1 MTDDE
6 AFARLRATDPAAGS
20 EPDVAALR
28 ARVTALVGDVAGPAG
43 GGDLELRLRVARLLV
58 EDGAGEPEAAAAA
71 AILGGAALPTSAPG
85 TSPDVASPEAATP
98 RGEVPGGAAT
108 GSGAT
113 GDDARVLPLVA
124 PDDARARRRRLRT
137 RWVGV
142 AAAAVLVVGGGVAVV
157 ADRLGGLG
165 ASRASLDTARATTAA
180 QAAEDLGPLMY
191 DAGGFV
197 LASHPVTPED
207 EQWSRGTTVRAL
219 ALEPVTVSRARV
231 AAVAGA
237 LGMAGRPVHAGETWT
252 VSDDNGVL
260 RVEGTSVSYESS
272 RASTGVLTSED
283 APDTLALLVRVV
295 GATGLDVDSMSFTV
309 APDGT
314 AAWTEPRAPGGA
326 DADVQGVGDVVVDQ
340 WGMKVDDM
348 GVVSLGGSLLR
359 RTTADVGVR
368 AVTDVLGREE
378 EGAVVTFELVLVA
391 DGAAWVP
398 EATYVV
404 TGPRGYVS
412 HPAS

>member
-71 AILGGAALPTSAPG
+71 AILGGAAVPASAPG
-85 TSPDVASPEAATP
+85 TSPEAVSP
-98 RGEVPGGAAT
+98 RGEVHGGAVT
-108 GSGAT
+108 GSGT
-113 GDDARVLPLVA
+113 PGDDARVLPLVA
-124 PDDARARRRRLRT
+124 PDGARARRRRLRT

-165 ASRASLDTARATTAA
+165 ASSASLDTARATTAA
-180 QAAEDLGPLMY
+180 QATEELGPLMY

-197 LASHPVTPED
+197 LASHAVTAED

-219 ALEPVTVSRARV
+219 ALEPVTVSQARV

-237 LGMAGRPVHAGETWT
+237 LGMAGAPVHAGATWT
-252 VSDDNGVL
+252 VSDDKGVL

-272 RASTGVLTSED
+272 RASTGVLTSGD

-314 AAWTEPRAPGGA
+314 GAWTEPRAPGGA
-326 DADVQGVGDVVVDQ
+326 DADVLGAGVVAADQ
-340 WGMKVDDM
+340 WGMKVDDL

-359 RTTADVGVR
+359 RTTADVEVR

-378 EGAVVTFELVLVA
+378 EGAAVTLELVLVA

-404 TGPRGYVS
+404 AGPHGDVS
-412 HPAS
+412 RRAS